1 MGKKHFYKIREG
13 GREGGREGNETG
25 LNVSVVAGKINFNKN
40 MQQCHCKTLASMLS
54 TCPKIKHLCRATTD
68 KFLIDSYN
76 KTISMAS
83 GIESFNNKSFIR

>member
-13 GREGGREGNETG
+13 EREGNETG

-40 MQQCHCKTLASMLS
+40 MRQCHCKTLASMLS
-54 TCPKIKHLCRATTD
+54 TLPKIKPLCRATTD

-76 KTISMAS
+76 KTISMVS

>member
-1 MGKKHFYKIREG
+1 
-13 GREGGREGNETG
+13 
-25 LNVSVVAGKINFNKN
+25 

-76 KTISMAS
+76 KTISMVS